1 MPSEQGERQV
11 AGERDEALV
20 SLIMP
25 VWRPRS
31 EWLHAAVDSALAQ
44 RGCAIELIV
53 VDNGNDTPVATML
66 ADVRDPRLRIVRVD
80 HGGVSAARNAGMAE
94 SGGDFLRFLDCD
106 DVFEPD
112 STRRLLALTDDAT
125 IAYGA
130 TAYCDAELRPYK
142 TVVCSLEGAIV
153 THGLTDFTVALPSLL
168 FPRRVIELAGRWDES
183 MTICEDWDFVQRA
196 LEYAC
201 VRGEPVVASHYRR
214 HSTSSV
220 GTASIDLAERS
231 AARVVANYVARHP
244 EQRRAPHVRRA
255 TAMRLTSAGDRYLQ
269 SGSRGRA
276 VSRFAAALRADPGYA
291 TREVFRI
298 LTREIRAR
306 RSSRAAGDESSE
318 TLSFRT
324 K

>member
-1 MPSEQGERQV
+1 M
-11 AGERDEALV
+11 AGELPVARDLDEAVV

-25 VWRPRS
+25 VWKPRPD
-31 EWLHAAVDSALAQ
+31 WLHAAVESALAQ

-53 VDNGNDTPVATML
+53 VDNGNDVPVATLL
-66 ADVRDPRLRIVRVD
+66 ADIRDPRMRIIRTD
-80 HGGVSAARNAGMAE
+80 HGGVSAARNAGMEA
-94 SGGDFLRFLDCD
+94 SRGSFLRFLDCD

-112 STRRLLALTDDAT
+112 STRRLLALSSDGLT

-130 TAYCDAELRPYK
+130 TAYCDAELRRYK
-142 TVVCSLEGAIV
+142 TVVCSLEGSIV

-168 FPRRVIELAGRWDES
+168 FPRRVVDLAGRWDES

-196 LEYAC
+196 LEHAR

-214 HSTSSV
+214 HGTSSV

-244 EQRRAPHVRRA
+244 EQRRAAHVRRA

-269 SGSRGRA
+269 SGARRPA
-276 VSRFAAALRADPGYA
+276 LSRFASALRADPRYA
-291 TREVFRI
+291 SREILRI
-298 LTREIRAR
+298 LIREIRAR
-306 RSSRAAGDESSE
+306 SP
-318 TLSFRT
+318 FRRR
-324 K
+324 

>member
-1 MPSEQGERQV
+1 V
-11 AGERDEALV
+11 LV

-25 VWRPRS
+25 VWNPRPD
-31 EWLHAAVDSALAQ
+31 WLHAAIESALAQ

-53 VDNGNDTPVATML
+53 VDNGNDTPVATLL
-66 ADVRDPRLRIVRVD
+66 AGVRDPRLRIIRTQ

-94 SGGDFLRFLDCD
+94 ARGDFLRFLDCD

-112 STRRLLALTDDAT
+112 STRRLLALSTDDLT

-142 TVVCSLEGAIV
+142 TVVCALEGSIV
-153 THGLTDFTVALPSLL
+153 TRGLTDFTVALPSLL
-168 FPRRVIELAGRWDES
+168 FPRRVVDLAGAWDES

-196 LEYAC
+196 LEHAR
-201 VRGEPVVASHYRR
+201 VRGEPAVASHYRR

-220 GTASIDLAERS
+220 GTASIDVAERS

-244 EQRRAPHVRRA
+244 DERDASHVRRA

-269 SGSRGRA
+269 SGERGRA
-276 VSRFAAALRADPGYA
+276 LSRFVEALRADPGYA
-291 TREVFRI
+291 SREVLRI
-298 LTREIRAR
+298 LKREIRAR
-306 RSSRAAGDESSE
+306 S
-318 TLSFRT
+318 SFRT
-324 K
+324 T

>member
-1 MPSEQGERQV
+1 LLIESDVSAMATERSV
-11 AGERDEALV
+11 ARDRDEVLV

-25 VWRPRS
+25 VWNPRPD
-31 EWLHAAVDSALAQ
+31 WLHAAIESALAQ

-53 VDNGNDTPVATML
+53 VDNGNDTPVATLL
-66 ADVRDPRLRIVRVD
+66 AGVRDPRLRIIRTQ

-94 SGGDFLRFLDCD
+94 ARGDFLRFLDCD

-112 STRRLLALTDDAT
+112 STRRLLALSTDDLT

-142 TVVCSLEGAIV
+142 TVVCALEGSIV
-153 THGLTDFTVALPSLL
+153 TRGLTDFTVALPSLL
-168 FPRRVIELAGRWDES
+168 FPRRVVDLAGAWDES

-196 LEYAC
+196 LEHAR
-201 VRGEPVVASHYRR
+201 VRGEPAVASHYRR

-220 GTASIDLAERS
+220 GTASIDVAERS

-244 EQRRAPHVRRA
+244 DERDASHVRRA

-269 SGSRGRA
+269 SGERGRA
-276 VSRFAAALRADPGYA
+276 LSRFVEALRADPGYA
-291 TREVFRI
+291 SREVLRI
-298 LTREIRAR
+298 LKREIRAR
-306 RSSRAAGDESSE
+306 S
-318 TLSFRT
+318 SFRT
-324 K
+324 T